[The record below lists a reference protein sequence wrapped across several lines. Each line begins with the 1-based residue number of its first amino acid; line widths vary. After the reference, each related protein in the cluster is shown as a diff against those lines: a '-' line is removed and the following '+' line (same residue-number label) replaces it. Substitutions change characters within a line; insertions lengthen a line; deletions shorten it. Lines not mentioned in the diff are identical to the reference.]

1 MDHRTGISS
10 GTAQQQGP
18 RWRQPEGL
26 LSACDAVPG
35 DDQGSTASNGL
46 GLWITGREVL
56 GCQSP
61 ATDCTDGGL
70 AHLFFLGHPLG
81 DSALAPASFP
91 YGGCRWRDTAL
102 GRAFSSPARC
112 SVGARPRIHIGPQQ
126 NIVQGYSA
134 PLGATLPPPQAA
146 DFHPAKAGLISS
158 FRVTGV
164 NHARH

>member
-1 MDHRTGISS
+1 VDHRTGISS

-70 AHLFFLGHPLG
+70 AHLFFWAIPLG
-81 DSALAPASFP
+81 IVRSRQRAFLT
-91 YGGCRWRDTAL
+91 GGCRWRDTAL

-112 SVGARPRIHIGPQQ
+112 SVGARPRIQIGPQQ
-126 NIVQGYSA
+126 NTVQGYSA

-146 DFHPAKAGLISS
+146 DFHPAKSRLYQQYQSD
-158 FRVTGV
+158 
-164 NHARH
+164 